1 MNKIKK
7 ENILEELKS
16 ICSMEN
22 DFKELTHLNNEIAWD
37 FGYRISCSIFLILFS
52 VFLMLVPEV
61 FLGMAFGLFSDFFQS
76 PLWDFIF
83 IIGIFSIASILIV
96 VLEKENK
103 KMISNFAEK
112 LSSMNDRYNSNIE
125 VGSRALSDF
134 KLNVIQ
140 KTKSEFVKNFEKVD
154 FALKGLRD
162 EDNDFMAYSNL
173 ILEITEAV
181 TKERKRRQNIR
192 LEASNRLGES
202 EEERYD
208 LLKITES

>member
-112 LSSMNDRYNSNIE
+112 LSSMNDRYNSNVE
-125 VGSRALSDF
+125 VGSKALRDF
-134 KLNVIQ
+134 ELNVIQ
-140 KTKSEFVKNFEKVD
+140 KTKNEFVNNFEKVD
-154 FALKGLRD
+154 FSLKKLRD
-162 EDNDFMAYSNL
+162 EDNDFMVYSNL
-173 ILEITEAV
+173 ILDLTENV
-181 TKERKRRQNIR
+181 TKERKRRQDVR
-192 LEASNRLGES
+192 LEASKRLGDS
-202 EEERYD
+202 EEKREEILR
-208 LLKITES
+208 IVE